1 MNSGAS
7 DRTHIAQPGRSTFG
21 LVCLLVCLSV
31 TSYFQRT
38 SMSIAGPGMAR
49 EFGFTETE
57 LGSIYSAFLLGYTL
71 LMIPG
76 GWLADRL
83 GARIVLGLVA
93 AATAASTS
101 ATALVGFGLLG
112 GGSAAFMSL
121 LIIR

>member
-71 LMIPG
+71 L
-76 GWLADRL
+76 RF
-83 GARIVLGLVA
+83 RCEVLGRGNSGQYKSVNCESWVRRRVR
-93 AATAASTS
+93 TA
-101 ATALVGFGLLG
+101 
-112 GGSAAFMSL
+112 
-121 LIIR
+121 RR